1 MSMISAYMIQPAG
14 AMRVHLPMVPAC
26 PGVYAM
32 LLDDPDALAPALRRA
47 NLKLDAL
54 RLGKRDILYLGATE
68 DSLRGRLKSHLSN
81 DTCRSSFRM
90 SLGALLAEEL
100 NLVAVPRPRVRY
112 FGFEPDGE
120 ARLTQW
126 IEAHVSVAVRTSPH
140 AMVEEKSL
148 IGLKD
153 PILNISHRRFQPSAS
168 AVLLLRRQMRG
179 LPLDQKGLH

>member
-1 MSMISAYMIQPAG
+1 MISAYMIQPTG
-14 AMRVHLPMVPAC
+14 AMRAHLTMVPDAG
-26 PGVYAM
+26 GVYAM
-32 LLDDPDALAPALRRA
+32 LLDHPEALAPALRRA

-68 DSLRGRLKSHLSN
+68 DSLRRRLKAHLSD

-100 NLVAVPRPRVRY
+100 NLVAVPRPRLRY
-112 FGFEPDGE
+112 FGFDRDSE
-120 ARLTQW
+120 ARLTAW

-140 AMVEEKSL
+140 AMVEEKTL

-153 PILNISHRRFQPSAS
+153 PVLNISHRRFQPSAS
-168 AVLLLRRQMRG
+168 AVMLLRRRMRG
-179 LPLDQKGLH
+179 LPIEYKALN